1 MLSAD
6 ADAESGQAY
15 TNSGMG
21 QQPWTLLRS
30 YGSTLQP
37 SVQSLVSPCS
47 VADEPQTKSA
57 VSTPDM
63 ACPHGNTWSRV
74 RTRGLHRTAE
84 RGARTAS
91 QRLRSHPWP
100 AAWPAAWQAEGQ
112 TAGKQPASLPC
123 LASHPAIRSSKPGAV
138 AAAARDRVPS
148 GWQGGPACGSAY
160 QPRLPTFPAKRR
172 ASLPCQPTSLLAWH
186 MPACQGIS
194 EKARQPSKAARQ
206 WASLDGRERDG

>member
-1 MLSAD
+1 MHSAEIPVSASCACQKAAAGVFGLEWGHRRALRDLGSIQNKGQRGPPRCMLSADAD

-148 GWQGGPACGSAY
+148 G
-160 QPRLPTFPAKRR
+160 
-172 ASLPCQPTSLLAWH
+172 
-186 MPACQGIS
+186 
-194 EKARQPSKAARQ
+194 
-206 WASLDGRERDG
+206 